1 MGISFIGLFLRARP
15 SRMLRANSVGL
26 SLSSSA
32 NLVFGL
38 GWVMGGREVSG
49 ESVRALVGER
59 GRMVVVVRPT

>member
-1 MGISFIGLFLRARP
+1 
-15 SRMLRANSVGL
+15 MLRANSVGL

-38 GWVMGGREVSG
+38 GWVMGGREVSE